1 MPCNDYNANQG
12 RTKIINKGV
21 IKLDAKKK
29 RKRKEIQQHRKKNQ
43 LANSSR
49 GFVYKKKGLKL

>member
-1 MPCNDYNANQG
+1 MPCNDYNANLG

-29 RKRKEIQQHRKKNQ
+29 KEKKRNTATQKEKPTRKLKQ
-43 LANSSR
+43 
-49 GFVYKKKGLKL
+49 GFCL

>member
-1 MPCNDYNANQG
+1 MPCNDYNANLG

-29 RKRKEIQQHRKKNQ
+29 GKEKKYSNTERKT
-43 LANSSR
+43 NSQTQAGVLSI
-49 GFVYKKKGLKL
+49 KKKD